1 VGFTDLCAT
10 TSELGSIVALGAV
23 LLRDLSSEGRRLVLL
38 GSAVTLISV
47 GHVVH
52 LLLR

>member
-10 TSELGSIVALGAV
+10 TSELAIIVALGAV
-23 LLRDLSSEGRRLVLL
+23 LLRNLTSEGRRLVLL
-38 GSAVTLISV
+38 VSAVALISA
-47 GHVVH
+47 GHIVH

>member
-1 VGFTDLCAT
+1 MGFTDLCAT
-10 TSELGSIVALGAV
+10 TSELGIIVALGVV
-23 LLRDLSSEGRRLVLL
+23 LLRDLSSDGRRLVLL
-38 GSAVTLISV
+38 VSAVALISI